1 MGPWSDTAAVF
12 YVSREDTEMA
22 GGLTLADGGREVE
35 FKFRVE
41 GPAAFEALA
50 RAAGV
55 RPSAPIVQTNHFFD
69 TPARALNSRR
79 HTLRLREEAGRFLL
93 TAKGP
98 GERAGALSS
107 RAEEEVEVPKPEAES
122 ILVGARSPLDA
133 LEARA
138 DPRARE
144 LLATMRSIAGTTP
157 LRHAGTFQNERG
169 RLAVT
174 LSVEGREVPVT
185 FELDRTTFPGAQ
197 VHHEVEV
204 EITGADEA
212 AVERAL
218 RDFFAKA
225 DVAWREGPSKAKR
238 FFDAAAGKPI

>member
-1 MGPWSDTAAVF
+1 VAAVF
-12 YVSREDTEMA
+12 YVSRDNTDAA
-22 GGLTLADGGREVE
+22 GGLTLANGGREVE

-50 RAAGV
+50 RAAGA

-122 ILVGARSPLDA
+122 IVVGARSPLAA

-157 LRHAGTFQNERG
+157 LRHVGAFQNERA
-169 RLAVT
+169 RLDVT
-174 LSVEGREVPVT
+174 LSIASHTIPVT
-185 FELDRTTFPGAQ
+185 FEMDRTTFPGDQ
-197 VHHEVEV
+197 VHYEVEV
-204 EITGADEA
+204 EIAATDAA
-212 AVERAL
+212 AVEHAL

-225 DVAWREGPSKAKR
+225 NVAWREAPSKARR